1 MSQSMDATTDGS
13 EIDATPTHAARVLL
27 ATSDSATRELLRR
40 ILHVGAIEIIDASDG
55 VESLALIRRL
65 DLDLVLLDAFL
76 AVLDGISVCERI
88 RALPDIDTPPIIIV
102 GLSSERAVEV
112 ALASGADETIA
123 KPLNLALIRHRTRKL
138 LKRRLEEKR
147 LNLMRRAIDAAPVG
161 LTILDA
167 LSSEYSVT
175 YANTAI
181 NTLTGYAPEELC
193 GRNLR
198 LLKGPDTDVT
208 AMTELRDALAEGRSC
223 HVLLK
228 NYRKDG
234 QPFWNDLASAP
245 ILDASGRLTHYVAV
259 QNDVTSLV
267 QAPEH
272 ADERAIDQ
280 AIANRTHDL
289 DSALARVEERR
300 RFTETILNAMVSGML
315 ATDASGVITFAN
327 RSALRTLGASLADC
341 VGRSIIEIF
350 GHNEDLAEVIGEKV
364 TPHQEH
370 RLDFPFISP
379 GGERFYVGMSITRAP
394 EELRDEVGFIFLFR
408 NLAETIEDE
417 SDPRLQL
424 LGEEGA
430 ITGRGPRAQA
440 IEKTTPQEDITFA
453 SIASGFAAD
462 AQEEALSD
470 EGASARHRA
479 QLALRYCAPV
489 DLARSAIDSLAAEFE
504 NRTPPIRIE
513 PEEDLPDVL
522 VDRQQITEAL
532 AKLAMSAAHRCNDP
546 ALVHVRLESTEAV
559 GDRGVRLRPS
569 VRFSILF
576 PRAQIT
582 EQDLGSGA
590 ESAARQTSRQMDLT
604 PVERLIEANGGR
616 LIRPARDGEE
626 LSFEVILPAAT

>member
-1 MSQSMDATTDGS
+1 MDAMTDGP
-13 EIDATPTHAARVLL
+13 ETDAKSHQAARVLL

-40 ILHVGAIEIIDASDG
+40 ILHVGAIEIIEASDG

-123 KPLNLALIRHRTRKL
+123 KPLNLALIRHRTRRL

-147 LNLMRRAIDAAPVG
+147 LNLMRRAVEAAPVG
-161 LTILDA
+161 MTILDA
-167 LSSEYSVT
+167 RSSEYSMT
-175 YANTAI
+175 YANPAI
-181 NTLTGYAPEELC
+181 HEMTGYAADELG

-208 AMTELRDALAEGRSC
+208 AMTELRDAFAEGRSC
-223 HVLLK
+223 NVLLK

-234 QPFWNDLASAP
+234 QPFWNDLAVAP
-245 ILDASGRLTHYVAV
+245 IVDASGRLTHYVAV
-259 QNDVTSLV
+259 QHDVTKLL

-272 ADERAIDQ
+272 ADVRAIDK
-280 AIANRTHDL
+280 AVADRTHDL

-315 ATDASGVITFAN
+315 AADAGGVVTFAN

-341 VGRSIIEIF
+341 VGRSVVEIF
-350 GHNEDLAEVIGEKV
+350 GHNEDLAEVIGARAA
-364 TPHQEH
+364 PHQEH

-379 GGERFYVGMSITRAP
+379 GGEKFYVGMSITRAP

-424 LGEEGA
+424 LGEEDA
-430 ITGRGPRAQA
+430 TAGRGPRARA
-440 IEKTTPQEDITFA
+440 IEKTPQGDATFA
-453 SIASGFAAD
+453 SIASGFATD
-462 AQEEALSD
+462 VQDEDELTD
-470 EGASARHRA
+470 EGAAVRRRA

-489 DLARSAIDSLAAEFE
+489 DLARSAVDALGTEFE

-513 PEEDLPDVL
+513 PEDDLPDVL

-532 AKLAMSAAHRCNDP
+532 TKLVISAAHRCNDP
-546 ALVHVRLESTEAV
+546 ALVRLRIDSAEAV
-559 GDRGVRLRPS
+559 GDKGVRLRPS
-569 VRFSILF
+569 VRFNILF

-582 EQDLGSGA
+582 EQDLGGGA
-590 ESAARQTSRQMDLT
+590 DTAARQTRRQMDLT
-604 PVERLIEANGGR
+604 SVERLVEANGGR
-616 LIRPARDGEE
+616 LIRPARDGDE
-626 LSFEVILPAAT
+626 LSFEVLLPSAH